1 LGAPV
6 IRRRGRSYCAVDGYN
21 HAVGLGQRAPD
32 FELPAA
38 DRDGTVSLAQ
48 YRGKSSVLLA
58 LFRGLYCP
66 FCRRQMAQLS
76 AVADRLRPL
85 GIETVG
91 VVATAPV
98 RARLYFRLNP
108 PRYALGADPELVTH
122 RAYGLAVIER
132 NEEAAE
138 MVERAAQRLATELGV
153 RAAPGEGRAV
163 VDAADGFERLASDA
177 ADRLRHQ
184 IQLIGQF
191 LIDRDGVIR
200 WRRTEDRATYAEFPS
215 TSELSSLAE
224 RLA

>member
-1 LGAPV
+1 MTPKV
-6 IRRRGRSYCAVDGYN
+6 QIDV
-21 HAVGLGQRAPD
+21 GQRAPE

-38 DRDGTVSLAQ
+38 DRNGVVSLAQ
-48 YRGKSSVLLA
+48 YRGKSPVLLA

-76 AVADRLRPL
+76 PAADRLRAV
-85 GIETVG
+85 GVETLG
-91 VVATAPV
+91 VVATAPE
-98 RARLYFRLNP
+98 RARLYFQLKPSRFP
-108 PRYALGADPELVTH
+108 LGADPDLLTH
-122 RAYGLAVIER
+122 RAYGLPVIER
-132 NEEAAE
+132 NDEAGE
-138 MVERAAQRLATELGV
+138 MVERAAQRLAAELHIE
-153 RAAPGEGRAV
+153 APPGQGRTI

-200 WRRTEDRATYAEFPS
+200 WCRTEDRASYALFPS
-215 TSELSSLAE
+215 TEELLLLAE

>member
-1 LGAPV
+1 MTP
-6 IRRRGRSYCAVDGYN
+6 D
-21 HAVGLGQRAPD
+21 AVGVGQSAPD

-38 DRDGTVSLAQ
+38 AREGTVSLSQ

-76 AVADRLRPL
+76 TVSDRLRPL

-108 PRYALGADPELVTH
+108 PRYPLGADEDLVTH
-122 RAYGLAVIER
+122 RAYGLPVIQR
-132 NEEAAE
+132 NDEAAE
-138 MVERAAQRLATELGV
+138 MVERAAQRLAAELGV
-153 RAAPGEGRAV
+153 NAPPGHGRVV
-163 VDAADGFERLASDA
+163 VDAADGFERIASDA
-177 ADRLRHQ
+177 EDRLRHQ
-184 IQLIGQF
+184 IQLVGQF

-200 WRRTEDRATYAEFPS
+200 WRRSEDRATYAEFPS
-215 TSELSSLAE
+215 TSELLSLAE

>member
-1 LGAPV
+1 
-6 IRRRGRSYCAVDGYN
+6 
-21 HAVGLGQRAPD
+21 
-32 FELPAA
+32 
-38 DRDGTVSLAQ
+38 
-48 YRGKSSVLLA
+48 
-58 LFRGLYCP
+58 
-66 FCRRQMAQLS
+66 M
-76 AVADRLRPL
+76 
-85 GIETVG
+85 
-91 VVATAPV
+91 VATAPV

-108 PRYALGADPELVTH
+108 PRYALGADPELATH

-153 RAAPGEGRAV
+153 RAAPGQGRAV

-215 TSELSSLAE
+215 TRELSSLAD